1 MWQRFS
7 ANDVRVIG
15 HYLGMLILFSTIALT
30 IPFATAIVY
39 HEWSAASRYLLAM
52 GITFVSG
59 SALRFCR
66 IQPGSL
72 TRQQAIAVVGLA
84 WIVLAYFAAVPLF
97 LSGHYATYLDAL
109 FESVSGLTT
118 TGASVVIDLD
128 HLSNADNMWR
138 FVMHAIGGLGLI
150 VVGVSLGLFGRG
162 GGQGLFTSE
171 GRSEHV
177 LPNVVGSTRFIARV
191 AASFIL
197 VFTALLAVI
206 CLSKG
211 MQADRA
217 FLHSL
222 WLSISSF
229 MTGGFTPMNQSIMY
243 YHSFP
248 LELMIMILV
257 FMGVLPFT
265 LHSEVLRGNVREV
278 FRDTEVKTMC
288 IWLIAIVLVYVSAAV
303 AGMSMSDLPAL
314 LRRSVYMVVSGFST
328 VGFMVVT
335 PSQLT
340 DMISSG
346 AFLTLAV
353 LMAIGGMSGSTSGG
367 IKIQRIAL
375 IAKSILMEVK
385 STLAPDSARVVVSYY
400 HLGRRPV
407 TSALIREAMTV
418 ASLYAITYIIG
429 ALVAIAHGYEAS
441 QAIFDS
447 ISVASNGGLTSGVVA
462 PGMPVSLEL
471 LFIFEMW
478 AGRLEFLTLLALIA
492 QIVASLTP
500 NKVSEWASVRAAE
513 RRRRDR
519 L

>member
-191 AASFIL
+191 AASFVL
-197 VFTALLAVI
+197 VFTVLLAVT

-217 FLHSL
+217 FLH
-222 WLSISSF
+222 
-229 MTGGFTPMNQSIMY
+229 
-243 YHSFP
+243 
-248 LELMIMILV
+248 
-257 FMGVLPFT
+257 
-265 LHSEVLRGNVREV
+265 
-278 FRDTEVKTMC
+278 
-288 IWLIAIVLVYVSAAV
+288 
-303 AGMSMSDLPAL
+303 
-314 LRRSVYMVVSGFST
+314 
-328 VGFMVVT
+328 
-335 PSQLT
+335 
-340 DMISSG
+340 
-346 AFLTLAV
+346 
-353 LMAIGGMSGSTSGG
+353 
-367 IKIQRIAL
+367 
-375 IAKSILMEVK
+375 
-385 STLAPDSARVVVSYY
+385 
-400 HLGRRPV
+400 
-407 TSALIREAMTV
+407 
-418 ASLYAITYIIG
+418 
-429 ALVAIAHGYEAS
+429 
-441 QAIFDS
+441 
-447 ISVASNGGLTSGVVA
+447 
-462 PGMPVSLEL
+462 
-471 LFIFEMW
+471 
-478 AGRLEFLTLLALIA
+478 
-492 QIVASLTP
+492 
-500 NKVSEWASVRAAE
+500 
-513 RRRRDR
+513 
-519 L
+519 